1 MVLSKK
7 YYLFI
12 CHYLII
18 MFGKRFHFSQ
28 NKEQNNLLK
37 KEEKTILTFN
47 FQCNYT
53 ISLIL

>member
-1 MVLSKK
+1 
-7 YYLFI
+7 
-12 CHYLII
+12 